1 MAKPNV
7 TYVKRAALATLAAAA
22 PLASVP
28 AERIYPPQ
36 RPANVI
42 WPFVGYGVPITVP
55 FSAVCLDGNE
65 IEVAVHSY
73 AETTGTGDA
82 TVEGEDAAQAII
94 DAVEAALSGVTLEL
108 ADYGCPHPA
117 TAHFTSLGSQV
128 IQDGAEAD
136 KFHGFARFRV
146 TVSS

>member
-7 TYVKRAALATLAAAA
+7 TYAKRAALAALAAAA
-22 PLASVP
+22 PLGGVP

-36 RPANVI
+36 RPANVV
-42 WPFVGYGVPITVP
+42 WPFIGYGVPITTP
-55 FSAVCLDGNE
+55 FGATCLDGTD
-65 IEVAVHSY
+65 IEVAVHAY
-73 AETTGTGDA
+73 AETTGEGVA

-94 DAVEAALSGVTLEL
+94 DAIEAALDGATLEL
-108 ADYGCPHPA
+108 APHGSPHPA
-117 TAHFTSLGSQV
+117 TAHFTLLGSQV

-136 KFHGFARFRV
+136 KFHGFARFRI